1 MNLPNHEDHL
11 LQPVDGQSH
20 DKEATH
26 IGRAASRLCCSV
38 WCKKSAQSEELDC
51 WRHRVNEHTVH
62 HFGYDKKANY
72 SNMKAELKALE
83 VDFCSSAATK
93 EVEELWTI
101 FKTHVH
107 SLIEKH
113 IPSKMLRGNKIHKPW
128 ISKQVKAL
136 IRRRNKLFQRQ
147 KKSNS
152 QKDIKLYKEAK
163 AKLQRAERQSY
174 WQFVEN
180 IVEVGDPSQDQQPS
194 KQKRF
199 LVIHKVTSK
208 GQQWSRTT

>member
-1 MNLPNHEDHL
+1 MQPAAFHSQDSYLNQEVDQPTRITETTANILDLFFTNNQTLINIVEVIPGISDHEVVFIESSL
-11 LQPVDGQSH
+11 
-20 DKEATH
+20 
-26 IGRAASRLCCSV
+26 RLMRV
-38 WCKKSAQSEELDC
+38 KIPPKK
-51 WRHRVNEHTVH
+51 VNI
-62 HFGYDKKANY
+62 YKKANY
-72 SNMKAELKALE
+72 NNMKAELKALE

-136 IRRRNKLFQRQ
+136 IHRRNKLFQRQ

-174 WQFVEN
+174 W
-180 IVEVGDPSQDQQPS
+180 
-194 KQKRF
+194 
-199 LVIHKVTSK
+199 
-208 GQQWSRTT
+208 